1 MESID
6 GGLIRWPDRRS
17 GPFIARL
24 KLGQVGDRLEVVEV
38 TIGSVRGNRIISGGT
53 LRDARVAELAAHA
66 LGNLQLGAADAQV
79 GPGELLNAGDMPAD
93 FHRHR
98 ADFWAGAKAEAER
111 LAPMIEASLSG
122 TGRRYPAGHL
132 QRVADI
138 YSRARQLHQHPTKSV
153 ANALSISF
161 SAAAKQVH
169 RAREAHLLP
178 PTTQGKAE
186 SPRSAPQDRRK
197 Q

>member
-1 MESID
+1 MESIE
-6 GGLIRWPDRRS
+6 GSPIRWPDRRS
-17 GPFIARL
+17 GPFIARF

-53 LRDARVAELAAHA
+53 LREARVAELAAIT
-66 LGNLQLGAADAQV
+66 LRDLERAAAAAQED
-79 GPGELLNAGDMPAD
+79 PGELLNAGDLPAD
-93 FHRHR
+93 FHRLR
-98 ADFWAGAKAEAER
+98 AKFWAETKSKAER
-111 LAPMIEASLSG
+111 LVPMIETSLTG

-132 QRVADI
+132 QHVADI

-153 ANALSISF
+153 ADALRISIT
-161 SAAAKQVH
+161 AAAKQVH

-186 SPRSAPQDRRK
+186 STRPARQDRRK
-197 Q
+197 P